1 MIRAIVFGLCSLIIP
16 AGYNN
21 DPYFYQCPN
30 QSLSTTSTREAEG
43 TPAEKVVV
51 RCGED
56 DEDEAT
62 GGPGGDGGEA
72 RGSISNSPSKR
83 QTLFDDVESEA
94 FSGMV
99 QFSGWR
105 KGFQKD
111 WQWNALFCAGNFA
124 TKLGSFFPRSSFRP
138 RPIFHDRE

>member
-30 QSLSTTSTREAEG
+30 QSLSTASTKEAEG
-43 TPAEKVVV
+43 TAAERVVV

-56 DEDEAT
+56 ED
-62 GGPGGDGGEA
+62 GGRGGDGDGVGGGAGKGEE

-94 FSGMV
+94 FSGRSWHV
-99 QFSGWR
+99 
-105 KGFQKD
+105 
-111 WQWNALFCAGNFA
+111 
-124 TKLGSFFPRSSFRP
+124 FFLRGLCSPSA
-138 RPIFHDRE
+138 